1 MRRPEESLHRSDS
14 RTAATLISSSSSSGS
29 ASAATPMSAASTGK
43 APRIP
48 RVLERSIRR
57 LVERHDAEARSR
69 SMRDRVAD
77 RITQLSG
84 SIRFVWIHVVWFGAW
99 IALNVGLLAVEA
111 FDPFPFG
118 LLTLIVSLEAIFLST
133 FVLLSQNRM
142 QATADQRAELDLHIN
157 LLAERESTLILAKL
171 VRIEQHLGISVPA
184 EEDRLAGELAEPTD
198 AAELLKAI
206 ERREKRPT

>member
-1 MRRPEESLHRSDS
+1 MRRPDPSPSRTDA
-14 RTAATLISSSSSSGS
+14 RTAAALISSSSDS
-29 ASAATPMSAASTGK
+29 ARTTASMSAASTGE

-69 SMRDRVAD
+69 SMRDRIAD
-77 RITQLSG
+77 RITAVSG
-84 SIRFVWIHVVWFGAW
+84 SVRFVWVHVAWFGLW
-99 IALNVGLLAVEA
+99 IALNVGLLAVDA

-184 EEDRLAGELAEPTD
+184 EEDRLADELTEPTD

-206 ERREKRPT
+206 ERRERR